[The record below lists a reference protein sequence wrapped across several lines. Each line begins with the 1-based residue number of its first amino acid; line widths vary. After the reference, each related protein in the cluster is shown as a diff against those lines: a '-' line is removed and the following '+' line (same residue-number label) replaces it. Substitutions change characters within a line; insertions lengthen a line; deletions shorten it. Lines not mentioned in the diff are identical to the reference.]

1 MTASAALP
9 PPPARGIRVGY
20 AGDFGVWTWGHF
32 GVDVGGSVGVGEV
45 GVGVGEVG
53 VGVGGSVW
61 MWGADKWAPHRDH
74 WAHARLVVG
83 SYFHDDAHVVSRS
96 FTGRFAVRRLMGP
109 DPRPSGTVRHSYLGR
124 RGFGDSSRPSQLSA
138 LGTTG
143 GISHRPLIW
152 THRVTM
158 LPLPPLSLR
167 VSTTTNEAVS
177 AVLLHFAIT
186 LTSITSIP
194 IL

>member
-1 MTASAALP
+1 MG
-9 PPPARGIRVGY
+9 ARGSVWAWG
-20 AGDFGVWTWGHF
+20 GSVWTWG
-32 GVDVGGSVGVGEV
+32 GSVWTWGGSVWARGGSVWTW
-45 GVGVGEVG
+45 
-53 VGVGGSVW
+53 GGSVW
-61 MWGADKWAPHRDH
+61 MWGADKWVPHRDH
-74 WAHARLVVG
+74 WARRGWPSAPISMTMR
-83 SYFHDDAHVVSRS
+83 RS
-96 FTGRFAVRRLMGP
+96 FQGPSQLGSPCAGSWGLTPGYAERFVIA
-109 DPRPSGTVRHSYLGR
+109 YLGR
-124 RGFGDSSRPSQLSA
+124 RGFGDSSRPSQLST
-138 LGTTG
+138 LETTTG

-186 LTSITSIP
+186 LSITSIP